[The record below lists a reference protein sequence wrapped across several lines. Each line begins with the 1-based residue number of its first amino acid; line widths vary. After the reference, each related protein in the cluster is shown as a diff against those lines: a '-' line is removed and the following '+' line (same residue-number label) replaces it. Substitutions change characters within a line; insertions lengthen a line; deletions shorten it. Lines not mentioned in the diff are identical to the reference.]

1 MCISESK
8 KQNKKQILQSVL
20 NLEMFQ
26 NYLGN
31 FKKNTLLPGCI
42 PEILRQVGLK
52 QSPGISTFNKLPKV
66 FF

>member
-31 FKKNTLLPGCI
+31 FKKKILITRLHTRDSQTGR
-42 PEILRQVGLK
+42 PEAESWNLY
-52 QSPGISTFNKLPKV
+52 F
-66 FF
+66 